1 MGAGRLRASFVQLL
15 SRAENR
21 KSAFLRS
28 GAVGSQAV
36 GMPWRCR
43 PHCQSVMPPDT
54 VAKNASQIPVAFW
67 RFAVVCCLF
76 VRFFGLC
83 LVKKGGPVEGF
94 LPPEWSILR
103 SQFGDRRLLPPR
115 LILNRGP
122 RYYVQKTIASP
133 DRRLRSGRAAQMR
146 GARQCFCCV
155 CNYQGSAGEEICGQQ
170 KVTAESTLSAA
181 RNSPYCP
188 FGDYPVDN
196 PFATITG
203 TR

>member
-1 MGAGRLRASFVQLL
+1 MSYPNFERRVPGSIDVDRGAYKNLLEAEIVESNSICTEIIRHEYANFPRLFLFSVGFFLFVGAGRLRASFVQLS

-76 VRFFGLC
+76 VRVFGLY
-83 LVKKGGPVEGF
+83 LVKK
-94 LPPEWSILR
+94 R
-103 SQFGDRRLLPPR
+103 
-115 LILNRGP
+115 
-122 RYYVQKTIASP
+122 
-133 DRRLRSGRAAQMR
+133 
-146 GARQCFCCV
+146 
-155 CNYQGSAGEEICGQQ
+155 
-170 KVTAESTLSAA
+170 
-181 RNSPYCP
+181 
-188 FGDYPVDN
+188 
-196 PFATITG
+196 
-203 TR
+203 